1 VRLRGPV
8 PQTVVAL
15 VHVHP
20 ALQAAPAR
28 ALHEAPPPSTA
39 EARVIYHL
47 GARSEK
53 NLIGVLEPL
62 VRVVRRA
69 IVISQVDFGITEGR
83 RARERQAA
91 LVASGASRTM
101 DGRHLTGHAV
111 DVAAYVGGTI
121 KWDWPLY
128 PLIAAAFRTAAIEEG
143 VQIVWGG
150 VWDRLLNDI
159 TGDLN
164 TEAAAYGHRWRKAN
178 PNRVGGPL
186 FDGPHF
192 ELSRKAFP
200 AGVTSTPPL
209 PGGGA

>member
-1 VRLRGPV
+1 M
-8 PQTVVAL
+8 
-15 VHVHP
+15 
-20 ALQAAPAR
+20 
-28 ALHEAPPPSTA
+28 
-39 EARVIYHL
+39 IYQL
-47 GARSEK
+47 GAASESR
-53 NLIGVLEPL
+53 LAGVLEPL

-83 RARERQAA
+83 RAKERQAA

-111 DVAAYVGGTI
+111 DTAAYIGGTV

-159 TGDLN
+159 HGDLDF
-164 TEAAAYGHRWRKAN
+164 EAKAYRVRWHAAHPDRA
-178 PNRVGGPL
+178 GGPL
-186 FDGPHF
+186 IDGPHF

-200 AGVTSTPPL
+200 AGVTATPPL